1 MRHADVP
8 DDELGAQN
16 RLGKLPE
23 RRGER
28 DRHSRTI
35 PRVRLRQTARRLYAR
50 VVNDKR
56 HYPPY
61 SWGWLNQFSE
71 GLFWSNPG
79 ALIRPQYAWGT
90 IFAAAQAR
98 TLGYGTVAI
107 LEFGVA
113 GGRGLLALQDIA
125 TDVSAKMG
133 VKCYVYGFDT
143 GAGLPEV
150 TDVRDLPQLYKRG
163 DYRMDFTELKARLQP
178 ETQLLLGNVRE
189 TLDAFLAVSHAR
201 VGFVSLDLD
210 LYTSTR
216 DAMKLFRDAVPLTHC
231 LPRVVCYLDDIMG
244 VTFCDLT
251 GERLAISE
259 YNEAH
264 RPRRCVSPVYGLRYR
279 LGWPHNRAQWPD
291 MMFWAHF
298 LDHPQYA
305 CYDGLA
311 PHAQAKL

>member
-1 MRHADVP
+1 MRWHHDR
-8 DDELGAQN
+8 DTLSDN
-16 RLGKLPE
+16 RLGALPFRCGEPE
-23 RRGER
+23 RYSHRI
-28 DRHSRTI
+28 RH
-35 PRVRLRQTARRLYAR
+35 VRFRQTASRLYAR
-50 VVNDKR
+50 IVNEKR
-56 HYPPY
+56 HYPEH

-71 GLFWSNPG
+71 RLFWSNPG
-79 ALIRPQYAWGT
+79 AEIRPQYAWGT
-90 IFAAAQAR
+90 ILAAAQAR
-98 TLGYGTVAI
+98 ALGHSTVAV

-113 GGRGLLALQDIA
+113 GGRGLLALQDISA
-125 TDVSAKMG
+125 EVSAKIG
-133 VKCYVYGFDT
+133 VKCHVYGFDT

-163 DYRMDFTELKARLQP
+163 DYRMDFSELKARLRP
-178 ETQLLLGNVRE
+178 ETQLFLGNVSE
-189 TLDAFLAVSHAR
+189 TIETFLATSHPR
-201 VGFVSLDLD
+201 VGFVSVDLD

-251 GERLAISE
+251 GERLAINE

-279 LGWPHNRAQWPD
+279 LGWPHNRVQWPD

-298 LDHPQYA
+298 LDHPQYST
-305 CYDGLA
+305 YDGLT
-311 PHAQAKL
+311 PLTQAKL